1 MFRNMLSQ
9 NVLTRTPSARSA
21 LAPSLRAASLHTSG
35 AAGKAQEIDQL
46 PYNDTVPA
54 SDKEEIMD
62 TVYCRVAD
70 KYDRT
75 INVLSL
81 FMNTMWKR
89 RFVQRIQAAPGAHL
103 MDVAGGTGEIA
114 RLYMEYQKAQ
124 GNTTSTCDVVDFNP
138 DMLRVGRRRLQDTE
152 FGARVAFVEGNAEH
166 LTNVKDASVDVYSIA
181 AGMHNLPN
189 PTKALEEAF
198 RVLRPGGTFACLE
211 YGHVDAP
218 VLSTLAKWYMDSAV
232 PVIGKWMTG
241 DRAAYERLSA
251 SVRNFPHQ
259 KRFAQAI
266 RDAGFEQQGK
276 GYEEFQWGMM
286 VSYIATKPLEPTN

>member
-1 MFRNMLSQ
+1 MLSQ
-9 NVLTRTPSARSA
+9 TALARTPSARSA
-21 LAPSLRAASLHTSG
+21 AAAPSLRAASLH
-35 AAGKAQEIDQL
+35 AASKPADAEQL
-46 PYNDTVPA
+46 PYSDTVPA
-54 SDKEEIMD
+54 SDKEELMD
-62 TVYCRVAD
+62 LVYCRVAD

-81 FMNTMWKR
+81 FMNGMWKR
-89 RFVQRIQAAPGAHL
+89 RFVQRIQAAPGARL
-103 MDVAGGTGEIA
+103 MDMAGGTGEIA
-114 RLYMEYQKAQ
+114 RQYLEYQKAQ
-124 GNTTSTCDVVDFNP
+124 GDTTAHVDVVDFNP
-138 DMLRVGRRRLQDTE
+138 DMLRVGRRRLQGTE
-152 FGARVAFVEGNAEH
+152 FASRVSFVEGNAEH
-166 LTNVKDASVDVYSIA
+166 LTDVKDASVDVYSIA

-218 VLSTLAKWYMDSAV
+218 VIGGLAKWYMEHGVPAV
-232 PVIGKWMTG
+232 GKFMTG

-251 SVRNFPHQ
+251 SVRSFPHQ

-266 RDAGFEQQGK
+266 RDAGFEQQGQ

-286 VSYIATKPLEPTN
+286 VSYIATKPQEAQ